1 MYATETE
8 MEHFY
13 KDKSEEDSFD
23 VSAKNLFILVDKL
36 RRVFRAANLRVDAR
50 YELEVPHQGVSCVI
64 WSGSR
69 GDFMLELDGPV
80 PRQSALSDLA
90 GDKPWIMEVVARYSK
105 EIYDSALEE
114 KHKKA
119 SSMSSSVAFGAEAL
133 KSILEEK

>member
-13 KDKSEEDSFD
+13 KGKSGEDYFD

-36 RRVFRAANLRVDAR
+36 RKVFRAANLRVDSR
-50 YELEVPHQGVSCVI
+50 YELEAPHHGMSAVI

-69 GDFMLELDGPV
+69 GDFMLEIDGKI
-80 PRQSALSDLA
+80 PRQSPLSELA
-90 GDKPWIMEVVARYSK
+90 GDRPWMMEVVALHSK
-105 EIYDSALEE
+105 EIYNSALEA
-114 KHKKA
+114 KHMKA
-119 SSMSSSVAFGAEAL
+119 SSMSNSVASGAKAL